1 LFDQLTGDYVESF
14 VSKHLVKENGLFTD
28 TLKQDYVKWAS
39 EALYIGGG
47 DTVNAQYNTYIHQG
61 GTPPHGGFF

>member
-47 DTVNAQYNTYIHQG
+47 DTVNA
-61 GTPPHGGFF
+61 

>member
-14 VSKHLVKENGLFTD
+14 VSKHLVKENGLSTD
-28 TLKQDYVKWAS
+28 ALKQDYVKWAS

-47 DTVNAQYNTYIHQG
+47 DTVNA
-61 GTPPHGGFF
+61 